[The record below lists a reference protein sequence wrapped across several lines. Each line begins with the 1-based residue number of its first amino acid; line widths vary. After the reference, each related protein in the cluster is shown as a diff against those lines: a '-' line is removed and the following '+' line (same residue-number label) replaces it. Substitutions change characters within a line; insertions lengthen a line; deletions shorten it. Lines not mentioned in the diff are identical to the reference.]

1 MVPSPPKALNF
12 DDFLPPLT
20 LLLFAGLTAWF
31 GLYALAAAEGAAALV
46 LFAVQRGFASRRRRE
61 LQRYVQSA
69 IATLDTAFR
78 AEMPLPMAVVS
89 ISNNEIYWANAPFNT
104 LTGQSGQNASAF
116 RRKLDAALPDFS
128 TRWLAEGRAEY
139 PGDYLLNGRR
149 YRITGRQIHSPGHD
163 PSLFL
168 ASICLSDTTEL
179 LNTRDQYIRSRPVVA
194 ILLIDNYDELV
205 NKLPDSA
212 VSTINAAIDETLTTW
227 TESSNGILR
236 KLERNRYLFLFEA
249 RDLERYTQERF
260 SILETIRT
268 VVNPSGIGATLSL
281 GIGKDGAS
289 FAENYSFA
297 SLSIE
302 MSLSRG
308 GDQAVIKDKVNF
320 VFYGGKAQETERRT
334 KVKSRV
340 IANSLSE
347 LIRQSG
353 EVFVMGHKNADLDA
367 VGAAA
372 GVCCIC
378 RKAGKRARIVMDLE
392 RNAAKA
398 ILPRIQA
405 LPEYEGAFLSPDDA
419 MVLADAKSLLVVVDT
434 NRPDQVES
442 KPLLESIPRVAV
454 IDHHRRAADYIEQVV
469 LNLHEP
475 FCSSASELV
484 TELLQYAVDAQDI
497 LPAEAQAL
505 LAGVV
510 LDTKSF
516 TVRTGSRTFEAA
528 AFLRRAGADTVEVKK
543 LFQNDLK
550 QTVARYQIIQKARI
564 YRGDI
569 AIAALDYTSNRTTA
583 AQAADELLNIA
594 GVGSSFVLYPDG
606 ERIIISARSIGDTN
620 VQVILEPLGGGG
632 NAAAAGAQVPAPDV
646 QSVLK
651 RLVASIDQ
659 YFEE

>member
-1 MVPSPPKALNF
+1 MVPSPPKSLTF
-12 DDFLPPLT
+12 DAFLGPLA
-20 LLLFAGLTAWF
+20 LLLFGGLTAWL
-31 GLYALAAAEGAAALV
+31 GLYALAAAEGIAAAV
-46 LFAVQRGFASRRRRE
+46 LFLMQRGFAARRRRE
-61 LQRYVQSA
+61 LQRYVQSSL
-69 IATLDTAFR
+69 ATLDTAFR

-89 ISNNEIYWANAPFNT
+89 ITNNEIYWSNAPFNT
-104 LTGQSGQNASAF
+104 LTGQAGQTASAF

-128 TRWLAEGRAEY
+128 ARWLAEGRTEY
-139 PGDYLLNGRR
+139 PGDYPLNGRR

-163 PSLFL
+163 PALFL
-168 ASICLSDTTEL
+168 AAICLSDTTEL
-179 LNTRDQYIRSRPVVA
+179 LNTRDQYVSSRPVVA

-205 NKLPDSA
+205 NKLPDSV
-212 VSTINAAIDETLTTW
+212 VSTINASIDETLTAW
-227 TESSNGILR
+227 TDGSNGILR

-249 RDLERYTQERF
+249 KDLERYTQERF

-320 VFYGGKAQETERRT
+320 AFYGGKAQETERRT

-340 IANSLSE
+340 VANSLSE

-378 RKAGKRARIVMDLE
+378 RKLGKRAHIVINLE
-392 RNAAKA
+392 RNAAQA
-398 ILPRIQA
+398 ILARLQP
-405 LPEYEGAFLSPDDA
+405 LPEYEGSFLSPDDA
-419 MVLADAKSLLVVVDT
+419 MVLADARSLLVVVDT

-442 KPLLESIPRVAV
+442 MPLLESIPRVAV

-497 LPAEAQAL
+497 LAAEAQAL
-505 LAGVV
+505 LAGMV

-528 AFLRRAGADTVEVKK
+528 AFLRRAGADTVDVKK

-550 QTVARYQIIQKARI
+550 ETVARYQIIQKARI

-606 ERIIISARSIGDTN
+606 ERVIISARSIGDTN

-632 NAAAAGAQVPAPDV
+632 NAAAAGAQVPSTDV
-646 QSVLK
+646 QKVLK

>member
-1 MVPSPPKALNF
+1 MYPSPPKTLSPGSF
-12 DDFLPPLT
+12 IGPLA
-20 LLLFAGLTAWF
+20 LLLFAGLTAWL
-31 GLYALAAAEGAAALV
+31 GIYGLAAAEGAAAIA
-46 LFAVQRGFASRRRRE
+46 LFIVQRVLAVRSRRE
-61 LQRYVQSA
+61 LQRYVQASL
-69 IATLDTAFR
+69 ATLDTAFR

-89 ISNNEIYWANAPFNT
+89 ISNNEIYWSNAAFNA
-104 LTGQSGQNASAF
+104 LTGQNAATSF
-116 RRKLDAALPDFS
+116 QRKLDAALPDF
-128 TRWLAEGRAEY
+128 TARWLAEGRAEY
-139 PGDYLLNGRR
+139 PGDYALNGRR
-149 YRITGRQIHSPGHD
+149 YRVTGRQIHSSDHD
-163 PSLFL
+163 PNLFL
-168 ASICLSDTTEL
+168 ASICLSDATEL
-179 LNTRDQYIRSRPVVA
+179 LNIRDQYVSSRPVVA

-212 VSTINAAIDETLTTW
+212 VSTINAAIDETLTAW

-236 KLERNRYLFLFEA
+236 KLERNRYLHIFEA
-249 RDLERYTQERF
+249 RDLERYAKERF

-320 VFYGGKAQETERRT
+320 AFYGGKAQETERRT

-372 GVCCIC
+372 GICCVC
-378 RKAGKRARIVMDLE
+378 RKLGKRAHIVIDLE
-392 RNAAKA
+392 RNAAQA
-398 ILPRIQA
+398 ILARLQP
-405 LPEYEGAFLSPDDA
+405 LPEYEGAFISPDDA
-419 MVLADAKSLLVVVDT
+419 MVLADARSLLVVVDT

-484 TELLQYAVDAQDI
+484 TELLQYGVDAQDI

-505 LAGVV
+505 LAGLV

-528 AFLRRAGADTVEVKK
+528 AFLRRVGADTVDVKK

-550 QTVARYQIIQKARI
+550 QTVARYQIVQKARI

-569 AIAALDYTSNRTTA
+569 AVAALDYTSDRTTV

-606 ERIIISARSIGDTN
+606 GRVIISARSIGDTN

-632 NAAAAGAQVPAPDV
+632 NAAAAGAQVPATDV
-646 QSVLK
+646 REVLK

>member
-1 MVPSPPKALNF
+1 MPPAPPKSVTPGFVLYFAVM
-12 DDFLPPLT
+12 
-20 LLLFAGLTAWF
+20 LLFAGATAWL
-31 GLYALAAAEGAAALV
+31 GHYTAAAAEGAVTVAMFV
-46 LFAVQRGFASRRRRE
+46 VYRVGAVRRRRE
-61 LQRYVQSA
+61 LLRYVQSTTA
-69 IATLDTAFR
+69 ALDTAFR
-78 AEMPLPMAVVS
+78 DEMPFPTAVIS
-89 ISNNEIYWANAPFNT
+89 ISTNEIYWANPAFNK
-104 LTGQSGQNASAF
+104 LTGGVPSTL

-128 TRWLAEGRAEY
+128 ARWLAEGKEEC
-139 PGDYLLNGRR
+139 PGDYLFQGRR
-149 YRITGRQIHSPGHD
+149 FRVLGRQIHSADHD

-168 ASICLSDTTEL
+168 ASIYLMDTTEL
-179 LNTRDQYIRSRPVVA
+179 LQTRDEYNASRPVVA

-205 NKLPDSA
+205 SNLPES
-212 VSTINAAIDETLTTW
+212 VISTINANVDRTLTAW
-227 TESSNGILR
+227 TEGSSGLLR
-236 KLERNRYLFLFEA
+236 KLERNRYVFIFESRELA
-249 RDLERYTQERF
+249 RFTEERF
-260 SILETIRT
+260 SVLETIHS
-268 VVNPSGIGATLSL
+268 VKNPSGAEATLSV
-281 GIGKDGAS
+281 GIGRDGGS
-289 FAENYSFA
+289 FAENWSFA

-308 GDQAVIKDKVNF
+308 GDQAVVKDRFNF
-320 VFYGGKAQETERRT
+320 TFYGGKAKETERRT

-353 EVFVMGHKNADLDA
+353 EVFVMGHKNADIDA

-378 RKAGKRARIVMDLE
+378 RRLGKRPHIVVNREL
-392 RNAAKA
+392 NAAKVLISKLEA
-398 ILPRIQA
+398 V
-405 LPEYEGAFLSPDDA
+405 PEYENAFLTPDDA
-419 MVLADAKSLLVVVDT
+419 MLLADPRSLLVVVDT

-442 KPLLESIPRVAV
+442 KPLLESIQRVAV

-505 LAGVV
+505 LAGIV
-510 LDTKSF
+510 LDTKNF
-516 TVRTGSRTFEAA
+516 TMRTGSRTFEAA
-528 AFLRRAGADTVEVKK
+528 AFLRRTGADTVEVKK

-550 QTVARYQIIQKARI
+550 TTVARYSIVQKARI

-569 AIAALDYTSNRTTA
+569 AIAALDYSSDRTTA

-594 GVGSSFVLYPDG
+594 GVGASFVLYPDG
-606 ERIIISARSIGDTN
+606 ERIIISARSIGETN
-620 VQVILEPLGGGG
+620 VQMILEPLGGGG
-632 NAAAAGAQVPAPDV
+632 NAAAAGAQVKNPRL
-646 QSVLK
+646 SEVL
-651 RLVASIDQ
+651 RALIASIDK